1 MGPVLEKKMKKAWKV
16 APLCS
21 FWSIWRER
29 KRRAF
34 DNCESMDQTI
44 KNSFLY
50 VFWDWGRLHTRDSSL
65 PLLDFVNWLG
75 SLLGTIAGFCV
86 FTSFF

>member
-21 FWSIWRER
+21 FWTIWRER

-50 VFWDWGRLHTRDSSL
+50 VFWDW
-65 PLLDFVNWLG
+65 
-75 SLLGTIAGFCV
+75 
-86 FTSFF
+86 